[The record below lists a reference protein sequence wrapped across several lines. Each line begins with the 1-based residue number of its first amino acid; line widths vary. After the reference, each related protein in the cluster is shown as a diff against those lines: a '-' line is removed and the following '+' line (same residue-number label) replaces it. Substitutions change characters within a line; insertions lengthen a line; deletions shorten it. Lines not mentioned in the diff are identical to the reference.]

1 MPILLGRAT
10 VRPVIRLPLLL
21 LLLALSAFRTDAAPE
36 PVAREFRGMWIA
48 TVGNIDWP
56 SKPGLP
62 AAQQQAELRALL
74 DGARKLNL
82 NAVVFQVR
90 TSADALYESKL
101 EPWSEYLTG
110 RMGQAPGPRWDPLKF
125 ACDEAHAR
133 GLELH
138 AWLNPFRA
146 RYHGTKSPA
155 APSHVSRAHPE
166 WTVRYGRTLWM
177 DPGNAEARAH
187 TLRVVA
193 DLVSRYDVDGLHID
207 DYFYP
212 YPESGVGGA
221 LKLAFDDQA
230 SFGRYR
236 QGGGRLGR
244 EDWRRDNVNQLVKRL
259 SETVH
264 AEKPWVKF
272 GISPFG
278 IWRPNNPPGIRGLD
292 QFAVLFADARLWLKE
307 GWADYFA
314 PQLYWP
320 MSRTEQSFPALL
332 KWWQGQNIRDRLMI
346 PGLSS
351 ASIGKDRQAVDIANQ
366 VRSARDL
373 QADGVLFWNA
383 SSLRSNKGG
392 VASGLTA
399 ELFRQPA
406 LTPPTPWLGTNA
418 PATPE
423 LKVEQS
429 AGGTRLEVSWTL
441 GADGEPARTV
451 VVQTRIARQWQTEIL
466 APGQVVTRQYDV
478 RRGEAVPDELWV
490 YGIGRT
496 GLASDAATWTKPVST
511 PAPRRR

>member
-1 MPILLGRAT
+1 MPVVPGRAI
-10 VRPVIRLPLLL
+10 VRAVNRLPLLL
-21 LLLALSAFRTDAAPE
+21 LLLAIAALRSAAAPD
-36 PVAREFRGMWIA
+36 PVPREFRGMWIA

-90 TSADALYESKL
+90 TAADALYDSRL
-101 EPWSEYLTG
+101 EPWSEYLSG
-110 RMGQAPGPRWDPLKF
+110 RMGQPPVPRWDPLKF

-146 RYHGTKSPA
+146 RYHGAKSPA
-155 APSHVSRAHPE
+155 APAHVSLARPE
-166 WTVRYGRTLWM
+166 WTVRYGRYLWM
-177 DPGNAEARAH
+177 DPGNADARAH
-187 TLRVVA
+187 TLKVVA
-193 DLVSRYDVDGLHID
+193 DLVSRYDLDGLHID

-212 YPESGVGGA
+212 YPESGGGGGP
-221 LKLAFDDQA
+221 KLVFDDQV

-236 QGGGRLGR
+236 QGGGRLAR
-244 EDWRRDNVNQLVKRL
+244 EDWRRDNVNQFVKKL

-278 IWRPNNPPGIRGLD
+278 IWRPNNPPGIQGLD
-292 QFAVLFADARLWLKE
+292 QFAVLFADARLWLNE

-320 MSRTEQSFPALL
+320 MSRREQSFPALL
-332 KWWQGQNIRDRLMI
+332 KWWQGQNLRDRLMV

-351 ASIGKDRQAVDIANQ
+351 ASIGKDRQALDIANQ

-373 QADGVLFWNA
+373 KADGVLFWNA
-383 SSLRSNKGG
+383 SSLQNNKGG
-392 VASGLTA
+392 LASGLTA
-399 ELFRQPA
+399 ELFKQPA

-418 PATPE
+418 PAPPQ
-423 LKVEQS
+423 LSVEQS
-429 AGGTRLEVSWTL
+429 AGGARLEVSWTL
-441 GADGEPARTV
+441 APEGEPARTV

-466 APGQVVTRQYDV
+466 APGQVSRQYDV
-478 RRGEAVPDELWV
+478 RRGQVVPDELWV

-496 GLASDAATWTKPVST
+496 GLAGHAATWTKPVST
-511 PAPRRR
+511 PTPGRR